1 MNKCYTKQTAGTS
14 YIYVMKTQNDPHGQV
29 ASTTV
34 DTLLET
40 ELCHVMTTI
49 LCTCAQKLTTH
60 HSHASEC
67 NTR

>member
-1 MNKCYTKQTAGTS
+1 MPNKQQVCQDI
-14 YIYVMKTQNDPHGQV
+14 YIYKMKMQNDPHEQV

-49 LCTCAQKLTTH
+49 LCTCAKKLMTH
-60 HSHASEC
+60 HGHASEC
-67 NTR
+67 ITR